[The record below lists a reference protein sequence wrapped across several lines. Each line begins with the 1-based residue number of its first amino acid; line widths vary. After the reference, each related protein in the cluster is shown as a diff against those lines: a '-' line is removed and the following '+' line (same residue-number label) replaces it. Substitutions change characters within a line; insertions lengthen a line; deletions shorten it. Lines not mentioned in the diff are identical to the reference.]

1 MKNMFKTLAAV
12 ALIALAASCSKDAA
26 EAPAVVDE
34 TAKVSFTVELP
45 GVVSRATNDGT
56 TATELHYAVYQDNGD
71 NTNTLLFSTDV
82 EDQVKTM
89 SSLSTTVELD
99 LVSQQTYDIV
109 FWAQAPGAYDPDFT
123 AKSVAMNYNANKV
136 GSNEERD
143 AFVYVWNNLTVNG
156 SINETVTLR
165 RPFAQLNVALTDGQI
180 EAAQKA
186 GFTLD
191 QVKVSAKTHNA
202 FGFFAA
208 EQGAPVG
215 EMIDIEF
222 AAADYELTP
231 NTIKVNNVDYDWVS
245 FNYLLACTPSEL
257 VDVTIV
263 FENENDA
270 KTIEVPAFTNVP
282 IERNHRTNIV
292 GDLLTDPAKFNVV
305 ILPGF
310 DEEGTGDHNILPWDG
325 KTTKAPAKDANNNYI
340 IAEAS
345 ELAWLADQVN
355 GVSRAA
361 IKTFKGETF
370 LLTKDIDLAGHPWMP
385 IGPNADAS
393 AKFQGTLDGQDHI
406 ISNLNVNTPD
416 GYTAAG
422 LFGALHGTVKNLSIE
437 NATIKHISTSESGAT
452 DNGIAVVA
460 GSLYNVGH
468 VINVHVKNAKVEGN
482 RYMGGISGYTYGNV
496 KNCSVENIE
505 LIATP
510 NAYKGGFDNGDKV
523 GGIAGAFW
531 SEGVYAISG
540 NTAKN
545 VTIKGYRD
553 LGGIVG
559 SATAAA
565 VTGNT
570 VEGTITIIAD
580 QLTNSYGPKDV
591 NAAAIVGR
599 CTSGEVG
606 SSNVSTAEVTIS
618 QQIQDGVAKDLVT
631 DDFVISNAAG
641 LKWVADVVNATTPY
655 TETIFDDKIVKLAN
669 DIDLKNEEWIPI
681 GDDRSQRTEWHGIFD
696 GQGYTVKNVKI
707 TKKTDR
713 DDANKSSYGLFGN
726 VKGTVKNLTVE
737 NVSVSGAP
745 KFIGALIGRLNDG
758 LVENCHVK
766 NSQVACNNW
775 TIGGVVGQWNN
786 GKISGCSIEGS
797 TITGYAAAGAI
808 AGIALNAGERTVEN
822 CSVKNCQ
829 IVQNG
834 SFGGDYDKMFGA
846 IVGAVYNGALTVNIN
861 GCTVEGTT
869 ICGEASNA
877 LYGYVSEGDKV
888 LVDGWE
894 TISEGLGYNATL
906 KAYGVSS
913 TTGLVTLSNTT
924 IKGAEKVVLTADID
938 LAGVEFSGLSAF
950 NPEPNNIFDGQGH
963 TVSNWT
969 NESGA
974 SDMGFIKGWVGTI
987 KNVTIKNAHLKTSGR
1002 SAVLAGKVYATI
1014 ENCHVIDSSI
1024 EDSYWACGILAGL
1037 YNGGSVKNCS
1047 VSGSSVK
1054 SNGGTGGIVGVMNE
1068 SAGERGFYNCTV
1080 TNTTVNNTGAYGES
1094 YCGALIC
1101 GMINCDATVTF
1112 EGCSYEGNTK
1122 EGKYVGDLYYGNPSN
1137 VIVK

>member
-1 MKNMFKTLAAV
+1 MFKTLAAV
-12 ALIALAASCSKDAA
+12 AMIALAASCSKDAA

-71 NTNTLLFSTDV
+71 NTNTLLFSTDA

-89 SSLSTTVELD
+89 SDLATTVELD

-109 FWAQAPGAYDPDFT
+109 FWAQAPGAYDPDFA
-123 AKSVAMNYNANKV
+123 AKSVAMNYDSNKV
-136 GSNEERD
+136 GSNEARD

-156 SINETVTLR
+156 SINEKVELR

-215 EMIDIEF
+215 EMINIEF
-222 AAADYELTP
+222 TAADYELTP
-231 NTIKVNNVDYDWVS
+231 NTIEVNNVDYDWVS

-257 VDVTIV
+257 VDVNIT
-263 FENENDA
+263 FLGEQN
-270 KTIEVPAFTNVP
+270 KSIEVPAFTNVP

-292 GDLLTDPAKFNVV
+292 GDLLTDPAKFEVV

-325 KTTKAPAKDANNNYI
+325 KTTAAPAQDANGNYLI
-340 IAEAS
+340 EEAS

-361 IKTFKGETF
+361 TKTFKGETF

-393 AKFQGTLDGQDHI
+393 AKFQGTLDGQDHV

-559 SATAAA
+559 STTAAA

-570 VEGTITIIAD
+570 IEGTITIIAD

-599 CTSGEVG
+599 CTSGEVD

-681 GDDRSQRTEWHGIFD
+681 GDDRAQRTEWHGIFD

-877 LYGYVSEGDKV
+877 LYGYVAEGDKV

-913 TTGLVTLSNTT
+913 AAGLVTLSNTT

-938 LAGVEFSGLSAF
+938 LAGVEFSGLNAF
-950 NPEPNNIFDGQGH
+950 NPENKNTFDGQGH

-974 SDMGFIKGWVGTI
+974 SDMGFIKGWTGTI
-987 KNVTIKNAHLKTSGR
+987 KNVTIQNAHLKTGGR
-1002 SAVLAGKVYATI
+1002 SAVLAATVYANI
-1014 ENCHVIDSSI
+1014 ENCHVINSSI
-1024 EDSYWACGILAGL
+1024 EDSYWACGIIAGL
-1037 YNGGSVKNCS
+1037 YNSGSVQNCS

-1054 SNGGTGGIVGVMNE
+1054 SNGGTGAIVGVMNE
-1068 SAGERGFYNCTV
+1068 TGDKRGFYNCTV